1 MIWEEEFED
10 VEYKDINLT
19 DELVQVN
26 NSINYFMINLKEDQI
41 QSLIHRLEELEII
54 RENVLKY
61 WEKDKVQCIL
71 KIKKPG
77 L

>member
-19 DELVQVN
+19 DDLVQVN

>member
-1 MIWEEEFED
+1 MIWEERFED
-10 VEYKDINLT
+10 VEYKYINLT
-19 DELVQVN
+19 DLVHVS
-26 NSINYFMINLKEDQI
+26 NSINYFMINIKEEQI
-41 QSLIHRLEELEII
+41 QNLVDKLEKLEIMG
-54 RENVLKY
+54 ENVLKY